1 MHPAQPPF
9 KIVLM
14 TLAKLQ
20 QNLGYSFSNDLILK
34 EALTHSSY
42 AAEKALSYDN
52 QRLEFLG
59 DAVIELVVTDYLF
72 NKFEE
77 KSEGEFTAIRSS
89 IVQRATLANAGRSI
103 NLQNYIF
110 LGKGEKE
117 SDGSNRD
124 STLCDAFEA
133 VMGAIYL
140 DGGLKEVK
148 RVFLQVAGGII
159 KELSTAAF
167 NLNPKGLLQEKL
179 QKERGIKPV
188 YVLKEVAGPQHVP
201 VFTVELYIGKE
212 KVSEGK
218 GSNKKQA
225 EVEAAISALDI
236 LSKKF

>member
-1 MHPAQPPF
+1 
-9 KIVLM
+9 M
-14 TLAKLQ
+14 TLNQLQ
-20 QNLGYSFSNDLILK
+20 QDLGYSFSNDLILK

-42 AAEKALSYDN
+42 ASEKVLDYDN

-72 NKFEE
+72 NKFKE

-89 IVQRATLANAGRSI
+89 IVQRATLAKAARI
-103 NLQNYIF
+103 ITLQNYIF

-133 VMGAIYL
+133 IMGAIYL
-140 DGGLKEVK
+140 DGGLEEVK
-148 RVFLQVAGGII
+148 RVFLKITEGII
-159 KELSTAAF
+159 EELSTAAF
-167 NLNPKGLLQEKL
+167 NLNPKGLLQEML

-188 YVLKEVAGPQHVP
+188 YVLKDVIGPQHIP

-225 EVEAAISALDI
+225 EVEAAIVALN
-236 LSKKF
+236 LHYKKDEEVITD